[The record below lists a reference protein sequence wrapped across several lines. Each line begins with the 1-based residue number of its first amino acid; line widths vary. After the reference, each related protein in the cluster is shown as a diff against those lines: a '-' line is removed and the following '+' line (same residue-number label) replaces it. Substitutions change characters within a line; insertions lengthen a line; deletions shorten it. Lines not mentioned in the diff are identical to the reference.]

1 MRAGHERAAGEWQ
14 IEWDALPT
22 VVALAAG
29 SLANTREILSGL
41 SVHPGRMRANLDID
55 GGTIMAER
63 VMIRLATQMGRAAAH
78 DLIYEVCSVTRHA
91 GISFRD
97 ALVRTLDPH
106 LVAALE
112 PLDDLLDPQS
122 YLGETQAVVD
132 AALEIWGTVRTACVE
147 PDGTST

>member
-41 SVHPGRMRANLDID
+41 SVYPDRMRTNLDID

-63 VMIRLATQMGRAAAH
+63 VMMRLAAQIGRA
-78 DLIYEVCSVTRHA
+78 SR
-91 GISFRD
+91 S
-97 ALVRTLDPH
+97 
-106 LVAALE
+106 
-112 PLDDLLDPQS
+112 
-122 YLGETQAVVD
+122 
-132 AALEIWGTVRTACVE
+132 
-147 PDGTST
+147 